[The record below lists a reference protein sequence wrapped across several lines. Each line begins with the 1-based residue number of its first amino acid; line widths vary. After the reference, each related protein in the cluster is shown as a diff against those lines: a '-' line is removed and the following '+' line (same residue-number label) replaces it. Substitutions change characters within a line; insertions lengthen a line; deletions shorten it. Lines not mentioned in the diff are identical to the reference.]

1 MIEDVVREKEEMIN
15 NLRLREY
22 EDELRAKQTIS
33 REKDGVGGEERADK
47 QHEAIYRY
55 YQELE
60 YKQIEE
66 RKQEEEMHYRAH
78 RKLMDSLK
86 RENYMVISQREE
98 HLNKDLQGKKAH
110 LHDESRR
117 KEK

>member
-33 REKDGVGGEERADK
+33 HSLDVARGEERADK

-60 YKQIEE
+60 YKQLEE

-78 RKLMDSLK
+78 LKQMDALK
-86 RENYMVISQREE
+86 R
-98 HLNKDLQGKKAH
+98 
-110 LHDESRR
+110 
-117 KEK
+117 

>member
-33 REKDGVGGEERADK
+33 HERAVARGEERAGR
-47 QHEAIYRY
+47 QHEDIYRY

-60 YKQIEE
+60 YKQI
-66 RKQEEEMHYRAH
+66 
-78 RKLMDSLK
+78 
-86 RENYMVISQREE
+86 
-98 HLNKDLQGKKAH
+98 
-110 LHDESRR
+110 
-117 KEK
+117 